1 MAYKTILTVV
11 SNSDLSRSALDAAI
25 TMATRQDA
33 HLEILC
39 LGIDRTQT
47 GYYFAGTNA
56 VLLQETLQKAQDD
69 AAAVEAAVQQRMS
82 GEALRWGS
90 DAAVAQV
97 TGLSQLVAAR
107 ARFADLVVLPK
118 PYGEDRGIEDEAI
131 TEAALFDGQ
140 VPVLVAPANAN
151 LTAIGQRIALA
162 WNQSSEAMTAIRC
175 AMPML
180 KEADLVDITVI
191 DPPQHGPDRSDPGG
205 LLSQMLGRHGVRAE
219 ITVLAKTMPRISD
232 VLLRHVSDM
241 SADMVVMGAYGHS
254 RFREAIL
261 GGATR
266 NMLEAATVP
275 VLLAH

>member
-175 AMPML
+175 ALPML